1 MDDGVHAAAELFVEC
16 FLEYTRRFGIITER
30 ARARFEHADWHGM
43 RDDAVERLELYPL
56 IVAEVQSRL
65 EALLGP
71 DLEDRELWA
80 EIKRLYSA
88 RLADRQVWEIGE
100 TFYNSLTR
108 RVFATTGVDPHIE
121 FVATD
126 FPKPPTRPSRHLFH
140 RYDKAASADRLVEA
154 ILTDFRF
161 GILYEDIRRDA
172 GRVAAEIEAELARV
186 AAPGL
191 LERAEVVQ
199 SVFYREQGA
208 YLVGRLYRGTA
219 LVPCVL
225 ALRNR
230 GGVVAVDAVLLDED
244 AISILF
250 SFTRSHF
257 HVRTERPFELVKFL
271 QTLMPR
277 KRPSELYSAIGFHKH
292 SKTELFREILDHLA
306 STDRR
311 FEEAPGARG
320 LVMIVFTMP
329 GFDLVFKILRD
340 RFGAPKRTTP
350 RSVKE
355 KYDLVFKHDRAGRLI
370 DAHQFEHLQLEKR
383 HFSPELLAELASE
396 AANSVSVAGDAV
408 IIDHVYIER
417 RVTPLDVHIRGVSPV
432 AAIPAV
438 MDYGKAIKDLAAS
451 DVFPG
456 DLLLKNFGVTR
467 HGRVVF
473 YDYDELTRMSEC
485 VFRRLPEPDPFDDLA
500 ELPAQ
505 GVGPNDLFPEEFRS
519 FLGLPQPLRRIFED
533 QHGDLFSVDYW
544 RRTQER
550 LARGDIIE
558 VLPYAEDERLAFRP
572 SGK

>member
-1 MDDGVHAAAELFVEC
+1 MNDESRAGAVAELFVEC
-16 FLEYTRRFGIITER
+16 FLEYTRRFRDITER
-30 ARARFEHADWHGM
+30 ARTRFEEADWHSM
-43 RDDAVERLELYPL
+43 HADAVERLELYPL
-56 IVAEVQSRL
+56 IVAEVRSRL
-65 EALLGP
+65 EALLGD
-71 DLEDRELWA
+71 DLDDRELWA
-80 EIKRLYSA
+80 DIKALYSA
-88 RLADRQVWEIGE
+88 RLTDRQVWEIGE
-100 TFYNSLTR
+100 TFYNSVTR
-108 RVFATTGVDPHIE
+108 RVFATTGVDPQIE

-126 FPKPPTRPSRHLFH
+126 FPTPPTRPSRHLFF
-140 RYDKAASADRLVEA
+140 RYDKAASAARLVEA

-161 GILYEDIRRDA
+161 GTLYEDIRRDA
-172 GRVAAEIEAELARV
+172 ARVATEIEAELTRV

-257 HVRTERPFELVKFL
+257 HVRTERPFELVRFL

-292 SKTELFREILDHLA
+292 SKTELFREILDHLG
-306 STDRR
+306 STARR

-370 DAHQFEHLQLEKR
+370 DAHEFEHLQLERR
-383 HFSPELLAELASE
+383 HFSPELLTELTGE
-396 AANSVSVAGDAV
+396 AGNTVSVAGETV

-417 RVTPLDVHIRGVSPV
+417 RVTPLDVHVRGVSPV

-438 MDYGKAIKDLAAS
+438 MDYGTAIKDLAAS
-451 DVFPG
+451 NVFPG

-473 YDYDELTRMSEC
+473 YDYDELTRMSDC
-485 VFRRLPEPDPFDDLA
+485 VFRRLPEPDPFDELA
-500 ELPAQ
+500 EVPAQ
-505 GVGPNDLFPEEFRS
+505 GIGPNDLFPEEFRS
-519 FLGLPQPLRRIFED
+519 FLGLPQPLRRIFEE
-533 QHGDLFSVDYW
+533 QHGDLFSVEYW
-544 RRTQER
+544 KRTQQR
-550 LARGDIIE
+550 LGRGEIIE
-558 VLPYAEDERLAFRP
+558 VLPYAEEERLD
-572 SGK
+572 